1 MLLTYIM
8 LTIAAIWTLLYF
20 RATGIAWV
28 VSAAVALSAWTITS
42 PENLIMQSIS
52 WFILVA
58 VSTPLLYRPLRRK
71 LFTEKLFQIFCKIIP
86 KMSDSEKEA
95 LDAGTVWWDAEL
107 FSGRPNWKILQ
118 EYPKPE
124 LTDEEQA
131 FIDGPVEELCDM
143 IDDWSITQE
152 HYDLPEP
159 VWDYIKQQGF
169 FGMIIPKSFGGLGFS
184 ALAHSAVV
192 MKIASRSVTA
202 AVTVM
207 VPNSLGPAELLL
219 QYGTKEQQ
227 DHFLPLLAK
236 GKEIPCFALT
246 GPNAGSD
253 ASSMPDTGI
262 VCREDYNGEK
272 NVLGIRLNWE
282 KRYITLGPIATLL
295 GLAFHLFDP
304 EKLLGE
310 KEDLGITL
318 ALIPT
323 DMDGIEIGHRHFTLN
338 IPFQNGPNRGKDVFI
353 PMDMLIGGQE
363 RAGEGWKML
372 MECLATGRSISL
384 PALSTGAGKLASR
397 ATGAYA
403 RIRKQFH
410 MPIGRFEGVEEAL
423 TRIAGMTYQMDAV
436 RQVTAGAIDE
446 GERPSVVSAIA
457 KYNLTEKMRKVIDD
471 AMDIQAGSAI
481 CMGPRNLIG
490 RIYQSVPISITV
502 EGANIL
508 TRSMIIFGQ
517 GAIRCHPYILDIM
530 NTTKTKNPEEGLKR
544 FDRLLFRQIRFVA
557 ANFSR
562 TLFTGLT
569 QGKFIRA
576 PASGKERRFYQ
587 QLSRM
592 SSAFAMLADVFMMTL
607 GASLKRKEKISGRLA
622 DILSELYI
630 ASCVLKHYRNQG
642 SHPQDMPYVEW
653 AVSQSLLNI
662 QSSINGLLQNYP
674 IRPIAWLL
682 KMIIFPLGFSY
693 RNVNDKLGA
702 TMAETILEPCP
713 TRFRLT
719 DGIFIPHNTNDTL
732 GRIESA
738 LSRVLASEP
747 IETIIQVSIKKGQ
760 LLKHPISTQ
769 VERAIEQRLI
779 TPEQA
784 EIIRA
789 AELARQDVIM
799 VDEFSPDYKTHIDP
813 YAHQV
818 QKHSNNVKPF
828 NTQGKVS

>member
-1 MLLTYIM
+1 MMITYIIS
-8 LTIAAIWTLLYF
+8 TIAILWTLFYF
-20 RATGIAWV
+20 KSTGIVWFIT
-28 VSAAVALSAWTITS
+28 AATALTS
-42 PENLIMQSIS
+42 WMIIDSDSLIMQSIS
-52 WFILVA
+52 WFILIGIA
-58 VSTPLLYRPLRRK
+58 TPLLYRPLRRK
-71 LFTEKLFQIFCKIIP
+71 LITEKIFELFCKIIP
-86 KMSDSEKEA
+86 QMSDSEKEA

-107 FSGRPNWKILQ
+107 FSGRPDWKKLLN
-118 EYPKPE
+118 YPRPT

-131 FIDGPVEELCDM
+131 FIDGPIEELCAM
-143 IDDWSITQE
+143 IDDWSITQKD
-152 HYDLPEP
+152 YDLPET

-192 MKIASRSVTA
+192 MKIASRSVTT

-219 QYGTKEQQ
+219 HYGTKEQQ
-227 DHFLPLLAK
+227 DYFLPRLAK

-262 VCREDYNGEK
+262 VCRENYNGDK
-272 NVLGIRLNWE
+272 DVLGIRLNWE
-282 KRYITLGPIATLL
+282 KRYITLGPVATIL

-304 EKLLGE
+304 DKLLGD

-323 DMDGIEIGHRHFTLN
+323 DTKGVEIGNRHFTLN

-353 PMDMLIGGQE
+353 PMDMLIGGHK

-446 GERPSVVSAIA
+446 GEKPSVISAIA
-457 KYNLTEKMRKVIDD
+457 KYHLTEKMRKVIDD

-490 RIYQSVPISITV
+490 RIYQSIPISITV

-517 GAIRCHPYILDIM
+517 GAIRCHPYILSIM
-530 NTTKTKNPEEGLKR
+530 NTTKDKNPVQGLKQ
-544 FDRLLFRQIRFVA
+544 FDRLLFKQIRFVA
-557 ANFSR
+557 ANVAR

-569 QGKFIRA
+569 MGLFIRT
-576 PASGKERRFYQ
+576 PATGKEHRYYQ

-592 SSAFAMLADVFMMTL
+592 SSAFAMLADVFMLTL
-607 GASLKRKEKISGRLA
+607 GSSLKRKEKISGRLA

-630 ASCVLKHYRNQG
+630 ASCVLKHFRNQG
-642 SHPQDMPYVEW
+642 SHPQDMPYVDW
-653 AVSQSLLNI
+653 SVSQSLFNI
-662 QSSINGLLQNYP
+662 QTSINNLLHNYP
-674 IRPIAWLL
+674 IRPVAWIL
-682 KMIIFPLGFSY
+682 KAIIFPFGGSY
-693 RNVNDKLGA
+693 RHVNDKMGA
-702 TMAETILEPCP
+702 RIAETILEPCP
-713 TRFRLT
+713 SRFRLT
-719 DGIFIPHNTNDTL
+719 DGIFIPHNTNDPL

-738 LSRVLASEP
+738 LSRVLAAEP
-747 IETIIQVSIKKGQ
+747 IEKIIQVSIKQG
-760 LLKHPISTQ
+760 LLSKHPVNTQ
-769 VERAIEQRLI
+769 VERAIENRLI

-789 AELARQDVIM
+789 AEFARQDVIL
-799 VDEFSPDYKTHIDP
+799 VDEFSADYKTHIDP
-813 YAHQV
+813 YAYQV
-818 QKHSNNVKPF
+818 KKRENNIKAFNQKEKLS
-828 NTQGKVS
+828 